1 MQYESWFYSLPN
13 KRFKLARYT
22 RWGWRTASPLIK
34 RSVLHVNNTVK
45 KIALFGVVFLA
56 GCQSESARKL
66 EPSTKHLDESGIS
79 TLIVI
84 AKENAKLGESGFSL
98 HDNEKTLLSY
108 MKISKTIEFEV
119 PSGGHLFTVS
129 SSGSPAF
136 KLQAHLQPNTKTC
149 IQIKTNNA
157 NYYGKFIF
165 PIMRNAVPT
174 HVAELIPCELQSST

>member
-1 MQYESWFYSLPN
+1 V
-13 KRFKLARYT
+13 KKLALL
-22 RWGWRTASPLIK
+22 GI
-34 RSVLHVNNTVK
+34 
-45 KIALFGVVFLA
+45 VFLA
-56 GCQSESARKL
+56 GCQSESARKF
-66 EPSTKHLDESGIS
+66 EPAAKYLDDSDTS

-98 HDNEKTLLSY
+98 NDNDKTLLSY

-119 PSGGHLFTVS
+119 PSGSHIFTVS

-136 KLQAHLQPNTKTC
+136 KLQANLQPNTKTC

-165 PIMRNAVPT
+165 PLMRNAVPT
-174 HVAELIPCELQSST
+174 HFAELVPCALQSAT